1 MLLTGYKIIFS
12 DYCLARIL
20 LIKENES
27 LRRKDFDHM
36 MQDILS
42 AQEERERRVREGL
55 NKYLADIL
63 LKLYGGNYDKKNNDS
78 YQ

>member
-1 MLLTGYKIIFS
+1 
-12 DYCLARIL
+12 
-20 LIKENES
+20 
-27 LRRKDFDHM
+27 M